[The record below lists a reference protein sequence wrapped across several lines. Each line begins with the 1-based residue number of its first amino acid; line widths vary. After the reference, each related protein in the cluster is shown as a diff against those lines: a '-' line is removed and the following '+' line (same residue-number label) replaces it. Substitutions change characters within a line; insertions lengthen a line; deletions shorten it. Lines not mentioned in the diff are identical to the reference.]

1 MNSTN
6 PRKGLAPPSC
16 HLRVG
21 TSGYSYPEWVDA
33 GFYPPGTPA
42 REMLPCYAQTF
53 STTELN
59 YTWYQ
64 MPKAAAMERM
74 VPRVPAGF
82 EFAAKLTRTLT
93 HEIDPHGWRGQ
104 AAQFREGI
112 APLVQ
117 ARRLLAVLIQLPP
130 SFDRTRDRRLYLGRL
145 LDALEGLPL
154 AVEFRHRSW
163 ADERVFAGLQSRRV
177 TLVAVDVPDLGYL
190 FPALD
195 VVTNPDLIYIRFH
208 GRNTRGW
215 RSGNMQ
221 KQFDYDYSPAEL
233 QAWSNATIPKMAA
246 QAHTGIIF
254 FNNHVRAQAPHNAR
268 ILMEQLENQGFSLG
282 VQSSEFKAQS

>member
-1 MNSTN
+1 MNPTN
-6 PRKGLAPPSC
+6 PTNPTNGLSPPSC

-21 TSGYSYPEWVDA
+21 TSGYSYPEWADA
-33 GFYPPGTPA
+33 GFYPPGIPA
-42 REMLPCYAQTF
+42 REMLPRYAQTF

-82 EFAAKLTRTLT
+82 GFAAKLTRTLT

-130 SFDRTRDRRLYLGRL
+130 SFDRARDHRLYLGRL
-145 LDALEGLPL
+145 LEALEGLPL

-163 ADERVFAGLQSRRV
+163 ADERVFAGLQSRQV

-190 FPALD
+190 FPTLD

-221 KQFDYDYSPAEL
+221 KQFDYNYNPAEL
-233 QAWSNATIPKMAA
+233 QPWSSTTIPRMAA
-246 QAHTGIIF
+246 QAHSGIIF

-268 ILMEQLENQGFSLG
+268 ILMEQLENQGFALG
-282 VQSSEFKAQS
+282 VQSSKR